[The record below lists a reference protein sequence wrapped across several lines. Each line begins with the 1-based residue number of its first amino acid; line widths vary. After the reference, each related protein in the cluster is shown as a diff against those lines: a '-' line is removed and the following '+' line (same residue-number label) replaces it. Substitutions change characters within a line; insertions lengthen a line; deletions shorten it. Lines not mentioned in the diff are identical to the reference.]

1 MKAQAA
7 EKWEVVMHKNFKKN
21 MRQEFI
27 TQSTKDGKLG
37 PQPEEILTCEN

>member
-1 MKAQAA
+1 
-7 EKWEVVMHKNFKKN
+7 

-27 TQSTKDGKLG
+27 TQRTKDGKLG